1 MRAGVADFKLR
12 IVDTHATRSFT
23 VLETTDALTLFVG
36 VALRG
41 HPSLLLQEGEKR
53 LDGPDG
59 LREAGGVKSVKNFL
73 ARDPAAA
80 RHGDAVLDVIHC
92 FD

>member
-1 MRAGVADFKLR
+1 MRAGVADFELR
-12 IVDTHATRSFT
+12 IVATHRNQILHRA
-23 VLETTDALTLFVG
+23 ETTDALTIFVG

-80 RHGDAVLDVIHC
+80 RHGDAVLDVIHR